1 MTDVKAKFWAL
12 NAAWGLLKAGLL
24 TVLLA
29 YGHALDERL
38 PALAY
43 GPCLILV
50 LVHWVLVQEAM
61 DYMLPVFVRWCLPD
75 DEFED

>member
-1 MTDVKAKFWAL
+1 MSEPKLKFWAM

-24 TVLLA
+24 TGLLA

-38 PALAY
+38 PAFAY
-43 GPCLILV
+43 GPCLLLV
-50 LVHWVLVQEAM
+50 AVHWVITQDAL
-61 DYMLPVFVRWCLPD
+61 DYMLPFFVRWVLPD